1 MIVDV
6 AKSSLETHHASLENK
21 LLEELKRPQPD
32 QNLIV
37 AIKKKTSIKRRDIRN
52 KHPK

>member
-1 MIVDV
+1 MIGDV
-6 AKSSLETHHASLENK
+6 AKSSLETHHASLEIK

-37 AIKKKTSIKRRDIRN
+37 AIKKKKLRLKDEMLGIN
-52 KHPK
+52 A

>member
-6 AKSSLETHHASLENK
+6 TKSSLETHHASLENK

-32 QNLIV
+32 QKLIV
-37 AIKKKTSIKRRDIRN
+37 AIKKQKLRLKDEMQRISA
-52 KHPK
+52 

>member
-21 LLEELKRPQPD
+21 LLEELKSPQPD
-32 QNLIV
+32 QKLIS
-37 AIKKKTSIKRRDIRN
+37 ALKKQKLRLKDEMLGIN
-52 KHPK
+52 A